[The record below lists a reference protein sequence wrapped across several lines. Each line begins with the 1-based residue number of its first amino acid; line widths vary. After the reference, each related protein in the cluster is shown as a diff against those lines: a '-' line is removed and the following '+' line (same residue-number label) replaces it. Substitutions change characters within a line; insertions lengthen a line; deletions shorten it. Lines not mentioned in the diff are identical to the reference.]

1 MMKIII
7 TTSPPSDSLLTRCPL
22 EWVIASVNPQLGSK
36 SMNYDINL
44 IFFVISTLV
53 IIIMFTMVVLIREKQ
68 VVDGMDAF
76 SI

>member
-1 MMKIII
+1 
-7 TTSPPSDSLLTRCPL
+7 
-22 EWVIASVNPQLGSK
+22 
-36 SMNYDINL
+36 MNYDINL
-44 IFFVISTLV
+44 IIIIISTLV